1 MHALLLNVMRDAC
14 GGWISNWTIKF
25 ANRRRRHRKRKCAD
39 VTAFDEAKCRQKGI
53 ILRGGH
59 FYNDA

>member
-1 MHALLLNVMRDAC
+1 MRA
-14 GGWISNWTIKF
+14 GIANWTMKF
-25 ANRRRRHRKRKCAD
+25 VNGAPSPQTPGRKYAD